1 MDSMGETAPR
11 LDDRRIDSLDL
22 RGSWWILVGLYF
34 VLTVVRMAVNMNEQ
48 VVVVPQYALF
58 DSSYVVK

>member
-22 RGSWWILVGLYF
+22 RGSWWIFVGLYF

>member
-1 MDSMGETAPR
+1 MDSMGETARR

-22 RGSWWILVGLYF
+22 RGSWWIFVGLYF